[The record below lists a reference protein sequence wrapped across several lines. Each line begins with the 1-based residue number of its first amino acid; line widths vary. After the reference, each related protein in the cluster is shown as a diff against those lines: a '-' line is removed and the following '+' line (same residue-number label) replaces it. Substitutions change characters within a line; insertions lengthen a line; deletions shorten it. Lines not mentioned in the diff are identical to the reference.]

1 MSLAEP
7 ISMARS

>member
-7 ISMARS
+7 DNFI